1 MAEFA
6 DDKERKERYNDAA
19 RRRKD
24 VSAHAFHTEP
34 FAFAGFDM
42 AEESRDDDRARL
54 RLTVRAQWPEL
65 TEESIERAIGSIEN
79 RRVLILKDGK
89 WMQAS

>member
-1 MAEFA
+1 MSEFSNE
-6 DDKERKERYNDAA
+6 DDRKERYRDAWK
-19 RRRKD
+19 RRGDPSLYAVGLEKI
-24 VSAHAFHTEP
+24 SL
-34 FAFAGFDM
+34 
-42 AEESRDDDRARL
+42 EEAMGARDDENTRKTELAIS
-54 RLTVRAQWPEL
+54 VRIQWPEL